1 MTATP
6 IELSES
12 TADTDLL
19 LDIHDLTVGFPTDD
33 GLVKAVRGVSY
44 QLRAGESL
52 GIVGESGSGK
62 TTLGKTMLRL
72 YQPQAGTIRYAGTD
86 ITRLGDGA
94 LRPFRRDLQ
103 MIFQDPLSSFN
114 PRVTI
119 AKALALPLRLHRLCV
134 RAEQI
139 GRAHV

>member
-33 GLVKAVRGVSY
+33 GLVKAVRGVTY

-62 TTLGKTMLRL
+62 SVSSMALLGLLPKTAR
-72 YQPQAGTIRYAGTD
+72 
-86 ITRLGDGA
+86 ITG
-94 LRPFRRDLQ
+94 
-103 MIFQDPLSSFN
+103 S
-114 PRVTI
+114 
-119 AKALALPLRLHRLCV
+119 
-134 RAEQI
+134 EI